1 MVFLSLPPLAII
13 SVRSASEAFLALSE
27 TRLGILAAGFP
38 ARSAPWQAAH
48 FALYMAAPSSAA
60 HDRLGRT
67 RNSATAIIAIR
78 ITSFVIFMIAFPF
91 QNLSCLGCS
100 SALKLGNLADEF
112 RDWIRTYRVS
122 TDNGVSVSDCGH
134 GGS

>member
-1 MVFLSLPPLAII
+1 
-13 SVRSASEAFLALSE
+13 
-27 TRLGILAAGFP
+27 
-38 ARSAPWQAAH
+38 
-48 FALYMAAPSSAA
+48 MAAPSSAA

-78 ITSFVIFMIAFPF
+78 ITSFVIFMISFPF

-134 GGS
+134 GGAWSWSRAKLVWGMNIASKDSRSAPYAALPEF